1 MVGDSSLRK
10 RRSVAVYFVAIKL
23 AVFNCPVL
31 FYTRTNEFFTRK
43 EDLIMDADHL
53 SERLATVASYVPQGS
68 RLADIGTDHAY
79 LPVNLAK
86 RGVII
91 SGVAGE
97 VVKGPFEN
105 ARHEIEREGL
115 TDQIT
120 ARLANGLKAIE
131 PGDQIDTVVIA
142 GMGGALI
149 TQILTQDFH
158 RLAGVN
164 RLVLQPNVGEMNV
177 RQFLMDHGFALV
189 AERILAED
197 GHTYEILV
205 ADRQSVARP
214 YTADEL
220 RFGPFLL
227 AEHNPIFIEKW
238 QHELARSQA
247 VLTQVRSAAVVPA
260 DKVAALE
267 QVIAE
272 IEEVLH
278 RVRA

>member
-1 MVGDSSLRK
+1 
-10 RRSVAVYFVAIKL
+10 
-23 AVFNCPVL
+23 
-31 FYTRTNEFFTRK
+31 
-43 EDLIMDADHL
+43 MDADHL
-53 SERLATVASYVPQGS
+53 SERLATVAGYVPTGS

-97 VVKGPFEN
+97 VVRGPFEN
-105 ARHEIEREGL
+105 ARHEIDREGL
-115 TDQIT
+115 SDQIT

-149 TQILTQDFH
+149 TQILTQDFG
-158 RLAGVN
+158 RLEGVN

-177 RQFLMDHGFALV
+177 RQFLMDHGFSLV
-189 AERILAED
+189 AEQILAED

-205 ADRQSVARP
+205 ADRQPVVHP

-238 QHELARSQA
+238 RHELARSQA
-247 VLTQVRSAAVVPA
+247 VLKQVRSAAVVPV

-267 QVIAE
+267 QGIAE

-278 RVRA
+278 RVSA